1 MTTTD
6 ETNAMLKIILFVAL
20 ISSVITGLALILIY
34 KCLENKKLQKSLKEK
49 KLKLRSMNLE
59 TISDNGNHGISTK
72 KVVLK
77 NSADRGNC
85 KANSDRKRGEIINKF
100 MKNPYSYNEKNE
112 TLGTNKMEQ

>member
-6 ETNAMLKIILFVAL
+6 EKNAIMKIILFVAL

-59 TISDNGNHGISTK
+59 TISDNGGDASSTK
-72 KVVLK
+72 KKVLK
-77 NSADRGNC
+77 NSTDRGNR
-85 KANSDRKRGEIINKF
+85 KGNSDLKRGNIIGKF
-100 MKNPYSYNEKNE
+100 MKNPYCNNEKNE